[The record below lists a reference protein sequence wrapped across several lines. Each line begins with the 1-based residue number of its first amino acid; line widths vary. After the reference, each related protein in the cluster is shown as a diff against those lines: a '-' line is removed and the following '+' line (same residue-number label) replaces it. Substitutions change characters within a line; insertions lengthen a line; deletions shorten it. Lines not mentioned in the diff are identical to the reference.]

1 MIRAVKDEEH
11 RGSGDVPQ
19 PSVGEIISRK
29 EIKDN
34 KKIRQ
39 WAQIVSVLHLFFFLV
54 LEQGNCFDWAK
65 EGSITSRDFGVFLLK
80 FREGKTNGETMAVKR
95 LFRWWS

>member
-34 KKIRQ
+34 KKIHQ
-39 WAQIVSVLHLFFFLV
+39 WAQFYTFFPCCGTRELF
-54 LEQGNCFDWAK
+54 
-65 EGSITSRDFGVFLLK
+65 
-80 FREGKTNGETMAVKR
+80 
-95 LFRWWS
+95 